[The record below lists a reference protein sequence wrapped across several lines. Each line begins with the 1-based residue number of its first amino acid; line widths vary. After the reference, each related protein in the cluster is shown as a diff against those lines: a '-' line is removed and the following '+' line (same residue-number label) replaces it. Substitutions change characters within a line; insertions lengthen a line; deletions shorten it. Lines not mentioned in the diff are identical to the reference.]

1 MSIPGTL
8 CYVMLSVCS
17 GSSSA
22 PHDDDR
28 GRGDDDD
35 DNGGGKLC
43 HIYAQIRESSTPSN
57 VVVCSGDGE
66 TDQRRHHAAVEKLVY
81 TSESHVVRV
90 QLAAAA
96 AADGDDAF
104 FLIKFEGKNRG
115 TDLRMPTASDRS
127 VVAVYTVAPPGG
139 KGGSFP
145 PMGGSTSKN
154 YVICV
159 CFHCHGTASYH
170 TTNTLQG
177 RRAKSHVDTQTIQAG
192 LRDFVL

>member
-1 MSIPGTL
+1 
-8 CYVMLSVCS
+8 MLSVCS
-17 GSSSA
+17 SRSSA
-22 PHDDDR
+22 PHDDER

-35 DNGGGKLC
+35 DTGGGKLC

-115 TDLRMPTASDRS
+115 TDLRCRQPVIVRLWRCTQWRRQGE
-127 VVAVYTVAPPGG
+127 GG
-139 KGGSFP
+139 KLP
-145 PMGGSTSKN
+145 PPLW
-154 YVICV
+154 VD
-159 CFHCHGTASYH
+159 
-170 TTNTLQG
+170 
-177 RRAKSHVDTQTIQAG
+177 RRPKIM
-192 LRDFVL
+192 

>member
-1 MSIPGTL
+1 
-8 CYVMLSVCS
+8 MLSVCIS
-17 GSSSA
+17 SSSA

-115 TDLRMPTASDRS
+115 TDLRMPTACDRS

-139 KGGSFP
+139 RGEASP
-145 PMGGSTSKN
+145 PYGWIDVQKLCNMCVLSLSWNFFVSHDKYIARPSSKEP
-154 YVICV
+154 
-159 CFHCHGTASYH
+159 
-170 TTNTLQG
+170 
-177 RRAKSHVDTQTIQAG
+177 R
-192 LRDFVL
+192 